1 MQKLEKINRLLGIFC
16 CVSLVSVTLPGLTQK
31 PKQQPRLN
39 FISEV
44 KGKVEILIAGRK
56 NYQPVFPS
64 DFINSADKLR
74 LMQGASAKV
83 SCSNG
88 QTWIIKTKGEF
99 EVAKGCQYTDRPFYI
114 RPQINT
120 IPTLAGNDLSIPYL
134 ISPRNS
140 GILTQQ
146 PTLRWNRVT
155 GASSYSIKISG
166 REINWTTNV
175 NQPKNA
181 NQPMVVYS
189 GKQPLRAG
197 ILYDVIIT
205 ANNGVSTKDKDEPT
219 FFVLGDSDIRQVKT
233 DIAQLQKQPLSNESK
248 TIALAH
254 LYRSN
259 NLNADAIDVLEKLVK
274 SGNKTTAVY
283 QLLGNIYQQIE
294 LNLLAREKYL
304 IALKLAEA
312 EKNLEAKASIQVSLG
327 EVHKA
332 LALEKQSVQ
341 WFEKAQASYQ
351 DLGDEE
357 KVRELE
363 QKLREL
369 KN

>member
-1 MQKLEKINRLLGIFC
+1 MQKLDKINRLLGIFF
-16 CVSLVSVTLPGLTQK
+16 CVSLVSFTLPGLTQK
-31 PKQQPRLN
+31 PKEQPRLN
-39 FISEV
+39 VISEV
-44 KGKVEILIAGRK
+44 KGKVEILRAGRK
-56 NYQPVFPS
+56 NYQSVFTG
-64 DFINSADKLR
+64 DFINSADKIR
-74 LMQGASAKV
+74 LMQGALAKV
-83 SCSNG
+83 SCDNNS
-88 QTWIIKTKGEF
+88 TWIIKTKGEF
-99 EVAKGCQYTDRPFYI
+99 EVAKGCQYTDRPVYTM
-114 RPQINT
+114 QKINT
-120 IPTLAGNDLSIPYL
+120 SPTLAGNDLSIPYL

-146 PTLRWNRVT
+146 PTLRWNPVK
-155 GASSYSIKISG
+155 GASNYSIKISG
-166 REINWTTNV
+166 KEINWAT
-175 NQPKNA
+175 NA

-197 ILYDVIIT
+197 IWYNVIIT
-205 ANNGVSTKDKDEPT
+205 ANNGVSTKDKDDPT

-274 SGNKTTAVY
+274 NGNKTTAVY

-294 LNLLAREKYL
+294 LNLLARETYL
-304 IALKLAEA
+304 TALKLAEA
-312 EKNLEAKASIQVSLG
+312 EKNLEAKASLQVSLG